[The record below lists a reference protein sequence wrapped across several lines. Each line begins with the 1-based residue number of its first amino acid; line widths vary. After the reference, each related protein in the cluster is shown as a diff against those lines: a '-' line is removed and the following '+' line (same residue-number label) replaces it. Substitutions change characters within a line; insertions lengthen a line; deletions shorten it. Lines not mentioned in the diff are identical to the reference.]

1 MCFVLAVHV
10 TEVAEACFDSLSLP
24 GQTIV
29 MCISELYSDTSKKKY
44 KARK

>member
-10 TEVAEACFDSLSLP
+10 PEVAEACFDSVSLP

-29 MCISELYSDTSKKKY
+29 MCISELYSEDTSEKIQS
-44 KARK
+44 